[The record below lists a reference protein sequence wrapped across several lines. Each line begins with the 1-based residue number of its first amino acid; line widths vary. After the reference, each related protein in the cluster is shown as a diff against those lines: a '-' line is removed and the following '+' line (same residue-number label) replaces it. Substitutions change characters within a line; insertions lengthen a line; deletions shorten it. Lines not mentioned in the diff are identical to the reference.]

1 MRGIAVFCLVVLL
14 LLDILSGVQSEGST
28 LRKSRVR
35 RVDDGTS
42 GVVSTSYVQQNDN
55 TVVQVDPVA
64 TTASVIKT
72 YVHVVYSTTDS
83 RTNVPDKKISDQMNV
98 LNNAFKGNLMNYTD
112 CDGKFKKSGI
122 EVPFQFSLQNIDR
135 TWNNYWHNSTML
147 NYSEMTKALRTGS
160 CADLHIFITGGGM
173 GDDIHGE

>member
-1 MRGIAVFCLVVLL
+1 VFCLVVLL
-14 LLDILSGVQSEGST
+14 LLDILSGVLSEGST

-35 RVDDGTS
+35 RVDDATS
-42 GVVSTSYVQQNDN
+42 GVVSASYVQQNDN

-83 RTNVPDKKISDQMNV
+83 RTNVPDKKINDQMNV

-112 CDGKFKKSGI
+112 CDCK
-122 EVPFQFSLQNIDR
+122 L
-135 TWNNYWHNSTML
+135 
-147 NYSEMTKALRTGS
+147 
-160 CADLHIFITGGGM
+160 
-173 GDDIHGE
+173 